1 MSTDEGFDLAAA
13 GLRADGVELATSLE
27 VLARKLEDALP
38 GQTDVRRGGGGLLG
52 RGAKR
57 VREIRV
63 RLGSS
68 LYALSAAGGAMEGFR
83 ERQVGGI
90 SIKREPLAP
99 AEWMTALT
107 AELREQAQRSLQA
120 KEALAKL
127 LG

>member
-1 MSTDEGFDLAAA
+1 VSTDEGFDLAAA

-38 GQTDVRRGGGGLLG
+38 GQTDVRRGGGLLG